1 MAGTDMSG
9 YCEGSSS
16 SERFNTITSSDKVD
30 NTRNELEHQEQVIV
44 QSGKL
49 LGKYELVHL
58 DVNCGLDGLRVLHHL
73 INRGYYDQ
81 YFSLRDATVSIK
93 IVESNE
99 NHH

>member
-49 LGKYELVHL
+49 LGKYAIIKQQEKGKVQSGQSVPEEVTENETELL
-58 DVNCGLDGLRVLHHL
+58 N
-73 INRGYYDQ
+73 
-81 YFSLRDATVSIK
+81 
-93 IVESNE
+93 
-99 NHH
+99 